1 MPEIRWHRSLYW
13 RVGLGVVALLIALVT
28 VQSAVFIWVSSQFAG
43 RITPE
48 EGGRLAETVAAEL
61 RDAFAADPDLDARAF
76 VTSRYGR
83 LARPIVVVLADGT
96 AFGNHPV
103 TPGPLMRSARVQLFR
118 TLNPAAPEAQRAE
131 RGPVTYPPGTAL
143 IALDDIT
150 IGIVGVQPGR
160 APLMGVLRALGPSL
174 ALTAVAL
181 LALGTGVAA
190 LLIVGPVRRRLR
202 ALGDAATSIASGT
215 MTARAPDGDG
225 DEVALAARQ
234 FNRMA
239 AALETRSAEVAEAD
253 RLRRQLFADISH
265 ELLTPLTAI
274 SGYVET
280 LQMPEKQ
287 LDAATQ
293 ARYLKVV
300 EDQAQQMT
308 RIVGDLLDLARFE
321 GGGLPLDVR
330 PTALGPLVERVA
342 GRYEHDCAERGIE
355 LSRVVD
361 EGITATV
368 DPARVEQVLHNLVAN
383 ALRHTPDRG
392 RVSLTAARTAIG
404 VRLVVRDSGPGIPP
418 EHLAR
423 IFDRFYKV
431 DPSRSSGGSGLGLA
445 IVRSIVSAHGG
456 SIRAFNDSG
465 AAFEIELP
473 G

>member
-1 MPEIRWHRSLYW
+1 MPEVRWYRSLYW
-13 RVGLGVVALLIALVT
+13 RVGLGVVALLLALVT

-48 EGGRLAETVAAEL
+48 EGGRLADTVATEL
-61 RDAFAADPDLDARAF
+61 RDAFAEDPDLDARAF
-76 VTSRYGR
+76 VVSRYGR

-118 TLNPAAPEAQRAE
+118 TLNPSEPEARRP
-131 RGPVTYPPGTAL
+131 RGEPVTYPPGTAL

-174 ALTAVAL
+174 ALTAVVL
-181 LALGTGVAA
+181 LTVGTGVAA

-202 ALGDAATSIASGT
+202 ALGDAATAIASGT
-215 MTARAPDGDG
+215 MTARAPEGDG

-253 RLRRQLFADISH
+253 RLRRQLLADISH
-265 ELLTPLTAI
+265 ELMTPLTAI
-274 SGYVET
+274 GGYVET
-280 LQMPEKQ
+280 LQMPEKR
-287 LDAATQ
+287 LDDATR

-300 EDQAQQMT
+300 EDQTQQMT

-321 GGGLPLDVR
+321 EGGLPVDIR
-330 PTALGPLVERVA
+330 TTALGPLLERVA
-342 GRYEHDCAERGIE
+342 GRYEHDCVERGIE
-355 LSRVVD
+355 MSWTVD
-361 EGITATV
+361 AGLVATV
-368 DPARVEQVLHNLVAN
+368 DPARLEQALHNLVAN

-392 RVSLTAARTAIG
+392 RVSLTATRTPVG
-404 VRLVVRDSGPGIPP
+404 VRLTVRDTGPGIPS
-418 EHLAR
+418 EHLPR
-423 IFDRFYKV
+423 IFDRFYKA

-445 IVRSIVSAHGG
+445 IVRSIVLAHGG
-456 SIRAFNDSG
+456 SIRAFNDGG
-465 AAFEIELP
+465 AVFEMDIP